1 MGNEGFKLVYIMPDS
16 YSFQDRK
23 KKRTKSVKRLKV
35 YHFPKC
41 IVKILGVFKS
51 DCLLNFGRSF
61 PNMYTHLKTVTI
73 VNSTKT

>member
-1 MGNEGFKLVYIMPDS
+1 MKLVYIMPDS

-23 KKRTKSVKRLKV
+23 KKELMSKKLKV

-41 IVKILGVFKS
+41 IVKILGVIKS

>member
-1 MGNEGFKLVYIMPDS
+1 MGNEGVKLVYIVPDS
-16 YSFQDRK
+16 YSCQDRK
-23 KKRTKSVKRLKV
+23 KRIKSVKRLKV
-35 YHFPKC
+35 YHFSKC

-61 PNMYTHLKTVTI
+61 PNMYTHLKNMTI